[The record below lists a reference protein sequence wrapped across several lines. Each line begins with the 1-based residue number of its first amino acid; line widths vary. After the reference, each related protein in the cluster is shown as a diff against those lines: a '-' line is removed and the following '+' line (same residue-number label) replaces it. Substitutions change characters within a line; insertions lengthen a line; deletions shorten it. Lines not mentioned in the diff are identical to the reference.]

1 MKRLVVAVAALGLLS
16 LAGFVWAGDTPSLLT
31 ASGNVVK
38 VEKDKLTIQPRG
50 EGGKFGKNLVLRL
63 TGTSKVT
70 VLTEQKRGGKMVPV
84 QNEISA
90 KELQT
95 NQHIAVIYNG
105 AKNAVLLSAV
115 AVPAPSK

>member
-16 LAGFVWAGDTPSLLT
+16 LAGFVLAGDTPSLLT

-50 EGGKFGKNLVLRL
+50 EGGKFGKSLVLRL

-70 VLTEQKRGGKMVPV
+70 LLTEQKRGGKTVPV
-84 QNEISA
+84 QNEIPA

-105 AKNAVLLSAV
+105 GKNAVLLSAV
-115 AVPAPSK
+115 ALPAPSK

>member
-16 LAGFVWAGDTPSLLT
+16 LAGFVLAGDTPSLLT
-31 ASGNVVK
+31 ASGTVVK
-38 VEKDKLTIQPRG
+38 VEKDKLTIQARG

-84 QNEISA
+84 QNEVPA
-90 KELQT
+90 KELQP
-95 NQHIAVIYNG
+95 NQHLAVIYG
-105 AKNAVLLSAV
+105 GGKNAVLLSAV
-115 AVPAPSK
+115 ALPAPSK